1 MSTLN
6 NICGIFLF
14 ILIPFSLVKGQK
26 DGQIISKE
34 RITKDSLIAI
44 FSGFQNPER
53 FISLEDG
60 KPDWTPAFKKLDSTE
75 MYSIRYWSDGLMVNG
90 FYLQP
95 KATGTFPCV
104 IYNRGGN
111 RDFGMLT
118 PASVNFIGGNLS
130 RAGYIVI
137 FSNYRGVG
145 GGEVM
150 EEFGGSEVN
159 DVLNLIPA
167 LEQLE
172 KADTS
177 IIGMYGWSRGG
188 MMTYLA
194 LTKTNRIKAAAVG
207 GAVSDCFET
216 IKDRPEMET
225 NVMAELIPDYEE
237 HKEAELTKRSAIM
250 WPEKF
255 PKDVPLLMMH
265 GNSDW
270 RVKVDQSLR
279 LALALDKE
287 RVPYR
292 LVVFEGGDHGLRAY
306 REEVDTQVIQWFDK
320 YLKQTRALPNME
332 YHGR

>member
-1 MSTLN
+1 MVL
-6 NICGIFLF
+6 
-14 ILIPFSLVKGQK
+14 LIPISLLNGQK

-34 RITKDSLIAI
+34 KISKDSLISI
-44 FSGFQNPER
+44 FSGFKNPDR
-53 FISLEDG
+53 FISSESG
-60 KPDWTPAFKKLDSTE
+60 KPDWSPAFKIVDSTE
-75 MYSIRYWSDGLMVNG
+75 MYGIEYWSDGLRVNG

-95 KATGTFPCV
+95 KAPGKYPCV

-118 PASVNFIGGNLS
+118 PARVNYLGGDLS
-130 RAGYIVI
+130 RAGFVVI
-137 FSNYRGVG
+137 FSNYRGVD
-145 GGEVM
+145 GGEGV
-150 EEFGGSEVN
+150 EEFGGADVN

-167 LEQLE
+167 LAQLE

-177 IIGMYGWSRGG
+177 KIGMYGWSRGG

-207 GAVSDCFET
+207 GAVSDCFEN

-237 HKEAELTKRSAIM
+237 NKEAELTKRSAVR

-255 PKDVPLLMMH
+255 PKDVPLLIMH
-265 GNSDW
+265 GNADW

-279 LALALDKE
+279 LAIELDKE
-287 RVPYR
+287 RVPFR
-292 LVVFEGGDHGLRAY
+292 LIIFEGGNHGLNEY
-306 REEVDTQVIQWFDK
+306 REEVDTQAIQWFQK
-320 YLKQTRALPNME
+320 YLRDGKALPNME
-332 YHGR
+332 YHGN